1 MHDVTARLP
10 FDTSPQR
17 ARLTAREFWLLA
29 DAGAFRDFVK
39 TELIEGE
46 IFVVNS
52 VHSRHARA
60 HAALTVELGMALRE
74 LGSDLV
80 LLSTPSTVLSDDSIP
95 EPDISLARVAEGKA
109 VAGSETMLAVEIS
122 DSSLDFDLGR
132 KQRLYARHG
141 IPEYWVAD
149 VQQRR
154 LVRMWSPRDE
164 AYASSETHAFGG
176 RVKSATIPGLAVD
189 TAALF

>member
-1 MHDVTARLP
+1 MSAALP

-29 DAGAFRDFVK
+29 DAGAFEDFVK

-46 IFVVNS
+46 IFVVNA

-60 HAALTVELGMALRE
+60 HAALTGEFYVALRA

-80 LLSTPSTVLSDDSIP
+80 LLSTPSTELSDDSIP
-95 EPDISLARVAEGKA
+95 EPDISLARSAEGKA
-109 VAGSETMLAVEIS
+109 VAGSETVLAVEIS
-122 DSSLDFDLGR
+122 DTSADFDLGR

-141 IPEYWVAD
+141 VPEYWVAD
-149 VQQRR
+149 LTRR
-154 LVRMWSPRDE
+154 ILVRMWSPQGE
-164 AYASSETHAFGG
+164 AYARRDEHPFGA
-176 RVKSATIPGLAVD
+176 RLESATVPGLIVE
-189 TAALF
+189 TAGLT